1 LCIRSTFY
9 HYLATHTITKPYI
22 DRSLVLDV
30 PLATKL
36 VKGRRTTSDAWGCL
50 SSPLHESEEAA
61 ASTNEEEEK
70 IEKEKKGV
78 Y

>member
-1 LCIRSTFY
+1 
-9 HYLATHTITKPYI
+9 
-22 DRSLVLDV
+22 
-30 PLATKL
+30 LATKL
-36 VKGRRTTSDAWGCL
+36 VKGRRTTSDAWVCL
-50 SSPLHESEEAA
+50 SSPLHEREEAA